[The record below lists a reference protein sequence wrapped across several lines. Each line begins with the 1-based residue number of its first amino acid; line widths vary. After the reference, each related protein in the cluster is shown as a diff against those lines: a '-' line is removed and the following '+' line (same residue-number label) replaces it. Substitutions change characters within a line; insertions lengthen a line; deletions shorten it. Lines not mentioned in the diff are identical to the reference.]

1 LSSGFIPLLQNISR
15 NYPKGHKKRGA
26 LSPLQERYRELTAD
40 PTHIDSILADGADRA
55 RPTAEKVLAEV
66 KRKVGLG

>member
-1 LSSGFIPLLQNISR
+1 LR
-15 NYPKGHKKRGA
+15 
-26 LSPLQERYRELTAD
+26 PLQERYKELTAD

-66 KRKVGLG
+66 KKRGGLG